1 MTNKRSDSEP
11 RRRISKTGAAALRT
25 GLAGCQDMLYSDDP
39 TSTSTE
45 SPTVTQNST
54 ENPIETPTEEPTE
67 TPTEMMT
74 VEESHERRQRF
85 WSYIPCGTDVP
96 YLDHNTITQPEV
108 LMSN

>member
-1 MTNKRSDSEP
+1 
-11 RRRISKTGAAALRT
+11 L
-25 GLAGCQDMLYSDDP
+25 
-39 TSTSTE
+39 TE

-54 ENPIETPTEEPTE
+54 ETPIEIPTEEPTE
-67 TPTEMMT
+67 TPTEMMS

-85 WSYIPCGTDVP
+85 WSYIPRGTDVP